1 MASGLT
7 VPIPARQRETPSLA
21 LLNRVLLVLGGL
33 LVAAPLLAAVPP
45 RLELEPEY
53 PSLVGQV
60 LIASPAIGD
69 PRFSRTVILMVQH
82 SKDGAFGITINRPLG
97 QHSLAQLLRLL
108 GESEATA
115 EGNVQIFAGGP
126 VQPGVCLVVHSADYN
141 RSNTIA
147 VKELAAVTPCRQV
160 LGDIG
165 RKAGPQKALVAFGY
179 AGWAPGQLD
188 GELARND
195 WATAAADADL
205 LFDAKRE
212 GVWYAAMARRDR

>member
-1 MASGLT
+1 
-7 VPIPARQRETPSLA
+7 LA

-69 PRFSRTVILMVQH
+69 PRFSRTVILVVRH

-97 QHSLAQLLRLL
+97 QHSLAQLLGLF
-108 GESEATA
+108 GEGDASA

-126 VQPGVCLVVHSADYN
+126 VQPGVCLVVHSADYK
-141 RSNTIA
+141 RSTTIA
-147 VKELAAVTPCRQV
+147 VKELAAVTPCREV

-165 RKAGPQKALVAFGY
+165 HKTGPQKALVAFGY
-179 AGWAPGQLD
+179 AGWAPGQLE

-195 WATAAADADL
+195 WATAVADADL
-205 LFDAKRE
+205 VFDVTRE
-212 GVWYAAMARRDR
+212 GVWDAAMARRDR